1 MLTPSEVA
9 KQLTVTPATVLRWC
23 HAGKIE
29 AIRLP
34 SGQWRI
40 RQAVVDRILTPV
52 EVDAAADDDEVCV
65 DADSAGS
72 VDGDVPPG
80 QGKLL

>member
-52 EVDAAADDDEVCV
+52 EVDVVEDDEVGV